1 MHGVFVESD
10 ILHSFVSREAR
21 NHQHEIF
28 EGRKQN
34 VFNGRLIFFL
44 FFLVFVKGFSPA
56 LVAWFNHPFTSFW
69 FYNSDQVFVLIEFEG
84 SFIGV
89 DADSM
94 NHIVIGVILKQNLVA
109 I

>member
-1 MHGVFVESD
+1 MHGVLSRATSCILLFLEKQETISMKSLKAES
-10 ILHSFVSREAR
+10 
-21 NHQHEIF
+21 
-28 EGRKQN
+28 KT
-34 VFNGRLIFFL
+34 VFNGRLILFL
-44 FFLVFVKGFSPA
+44 SFLGFVKGFSPA

-69 FYNSDQVFVLIEFEG
+69 FYDSDQVFVLIEFEG

-94 NHIVIGVILKQNLVA
+94 NHIVIGVILKHHLVA